1 MKTFDEHDD
10 KVWSLEV
17 SSDEKQLLTG
27 AGDSTFIL
35 WKDVTE
41 EELAVERQ
49 KTDRNTER
57 LVFGSLLYH
66 CIFRVIL
73 AFTGVF
79 FIQKSS
85 ITPYDVFTLLL
96 QGAGASELATK
107 ERFPKGF

>member
-57 LVFGSLLYH
+57 LVFGSLLDH
-66 CIFRVIL
+66 
-73 AFTGVF
+73 
-79 FIQKSS
+79 
-85 ITPYDVFTLLL
+85 
-96 QGAGASELATK
+96 
-107 ERFPKGF
+107 